1 MNNIKNSLT
10 VSLLVLALSVSSGL
24 LANAGEVAGKIAA
37 VRHEKIT
44 VNKQVLDKVTVVVDD
59 CLKPG
64 QLTEVFYNPATISDL
79 TVLGHLFDE
88 TVQSARTANMPKQ
101 QMFNGHGL
109 FFVDDKGIVQRAGL
123 LGNPVSC
130 AQISQLVQ
138 QFR

>member
-1 MNNIKNSLT
+1 MFDMKKFL
-10 VSLLVLALSVSSGL
+10 VSLML
-24 LANAGEVAGKIAA
+24 LASIMSLSAYAGEVAGKIAA
-37 VRHEKIT
+37 VRHEKVT

-64 QLTEVFYNPATISDL
+64 QLTEVYYNPATISDL

-88 TVQSARTANMPKQ
+88 TTQSARTANMPKQ

-109 FFVDDKGIVQRAGL
+109 FFVDEQGTVQRAGL
-123 LGNPVSC
+123 LGHPISC
-130 AQISQLVQ
+130 NQISQLVQ